1 MQKFKKGFA
10 VLVSSVVV
18 WSGFGGQF
26 SVKAESTTA
35 NTDTKKITI
44 LHTND
49 SHGRVEE
56 SKNDGMGFAKLSTL
70 VKKYE
75 SENPNTLLLDAGD
88 TLHGT
93 TFATLSKGE
102 SIAKVMNKVGYD
114 GMAAG
119 NHDFNYGY
127 KRLLEIEKMLDF
139 PVLSANVRQK
149 DGSNLLKPYTIKE
162 VDGIKLGIFGL
173 STPET
178 SYKTHPKNVEGLTF
192 TDPVKEAQA
201 MVKELKAQNVDMIIA
216 VTHLGIDKSSTET
229 SIKVAKGA
237 PGIDLI
243 VDGHSHS
250 TLVEGLKGE
259 NDTLIVSSGEY
270 TKNLGVVELTF
281 EGKKLTNKTAKLINK
296 DATADVKP
304 DPEVEKVITDIK
316 TDQEKILSEVIGK
329 TAVKLDGEREQ
340 VRVGETNLGNLITD
354 AMVDMTGADM
364 AVTNGGGIRASINEG
379 TITKGDVVTVLP
391 FGNYIVTKE
400 LTGAQIKAGLENG
413 VSSYPESKGAFPQ
426 VSGLTFAIDTAQEK
440 GSRVHSMKIKGQP
453 VDMNKKYLVATN
465 DFMAA
470 GGDEYTSFGESPIAN
485 EFPAL
490 DEALITYIQ
499 KIGTVNAKVEGRIV
513 AKPMEKEEPAKPE
526 TPKPETPKPGSKVYW
541 DGLLMKKGQIGRV
554 VIEKP
559 INLWKRDAN
568 NKLTFVRVL
577 NPGEKYRVYTH
588 DSKYSGQ
595 YGVGGGH
602 FITNMKGYVKYE
614 TPSKKKLAELNK

>member
-1 MQKFKKGFA
+1 MQRFKKGFA
-10 VLVSSVVV
+10 VIASSLVV

-26 SVKAESTTA
+26 SVNAESISA
-35 NTDTKKITI
+35 SAATKKITI

-49 SHGRVEE
+49 THGRVEE
-56 SKNDGMGFAKLSTL
+56 GDGMGFAKISAL
-70 VKKYE
+70 VKQFE

-93 TFATLSKGE
+93 PFATVSQGE
-102 SIAKVMNKVGYD
+102 SITEVMNTVGYD

-127 KRLLEIEKMLDF
+127 KRLLELEKKLNF

-149 DGSNLLKPYTIKE
+149 DGTNLLKPYEIKE

-178 SYKTHPKNVEGLTF
+178 HYKTNPKNVEGLTF

-201 MVKELKAQNVDMIIA
+201 MVKELKSQNVDMIIA
-216 VTHLGIDKSSTET
+216 VTHLGIDESSTET

-259 NDTLIVSSGEY
+259 NDTLIVSTGEY

-281 EGKKLTNKTAKLINK
+281 EDKKLTNKSARLISKEEAAN
-296 DATADVKP
+296 VKP
-304 DPEVEKVITDIK
+304 DPAVEKAI
-316 TDQEKILSEVIGK
+316 EKVHETQKEILSEVIGK
-329 TAVKLDGEREQ
+329 TYVQLDGEREQ
-340 VRVGETNLGNLITD
+340 VRVGGTNLGNLITD
-354 AMVDMTGADM
+354 AMVDMTGADI
-364 AVTNGGGIRASINEG
+364 ALTNGGGIRASIEKG
-379 TITKGDVVTVLP
+379 DITKEDVITVLP

-400 LTGAQIKAGLENG
+400 LTGAQIKASLENG
-413 VSSYPESKGAFPQ
+413 VSAYPESKGAFPH
-426 VSGLTFAIDTAQEK
+426 VSGLTFAIDPAQTA
-440 GSRVHSMKIKGQP
+440 GHRVHELKIKGQP

-465 DFMAA
+465 DFMAI
-470 GGDEYTSFGESPIAN
+470 GGDEYIEFKNNPIAN

-490 DEALITYIQ
+490 DEALIAYLK
-499 KIGTVNAKVEGRIV
+499 KIGSVDDKYVARFVEKAI
-513 AKPMEKEEPAKPE
+513 EKEEVKP
-526 TPKPETPKPGSKVYW
+526 TPTPTPTPVPTKNVYW

-554 VIEKP
+554 TIEKP

-577 NPGEKYRVYTH
+577 KPGEKYRVYNQ
-588 DSKYSGQ
+588 DKLFFGQ
-595 YGVGGGH
+595 YGVGDGH
-602 FITNMKGYVKYE
+602 YITNIKGLVKYE

>member
-1 MQKFKKGFA
+1 MQRLKKGFA
-10 VLVSSVVV
+10 VLVSSLVV

-26 SVKAESTTA
+26 LVNAEGTA
-35 NTDTKKITI
+35 SADTKKITI

-49 SHGRVEE
+49 SHGRVVE
-56 SKNDGMGFAKLSTL
+56 SSTDGMGFAKISTL
-70 VKKYE
+70 VKQFE

-102 SIAKVMNKVGYD
+102 SVAEVMNKVGYD

-127 KRLLEIEKMLDF
+127 ERLLELEKKVVF
-139 PVLSANVRQK
+139 PVLSANVRK
-149 DGSNLLKPYTIKE
+149 ADGSLLLKPYVIKE

-178 SYKTHPKNVEGLTF
+178 HYKTHPKNVEGLTF
-192 TDPVKEAQA
+192 TDPVVEAQA
-201 MVKELKAQNVDMIIA
+201 MVKELKGLNVDMIVA
-216 VTHLGIDKSSTET
+216 VTHLGIDESSTDT

-250 TLVEGLKGE
+250 TLVEGLQGE

-281 EGKKLTNKTAKLINK
+281 EGKKLTGKKAKLIK
-296 DATADVKP
+296 KEETADVKP
-304 DPEVEKVITDIK
+304 DPEVEKVIKDIQAA
-316 TDQEKILSEVIGK
+316 QEEILSEVIGK

-340 VRVGETNLGNLITD
+340 VRTGGTNLGNLITD
-354 AMVDMTGADM
+354 AMVDMTGAEVAIM
-364 AVTNGGGIRASINEG
+364 NGGGIRASIDEG
-379 TITKGDVVTVLP
+379 DITKGEVVTVLP
-391 FGNYIVTKE
+391 FGNYIVTKK
-400 LTGAQIKAGLENG
+400 LTGAQLKSSLENA
-413 VSSYPESKGAFPQ
+413 VNSYPESKGAFPHI
-426 VSGLTFAIDTAQEK
+426 SGLTFAIDTAQKVGE
-440 GSRVHSMKIKGQP
+440 RIHSMKINGQP
-453 VDMNKKYLVATN
+453 VDMNKQYLVATN

-470 GGDEYTSFGESPIAN
+470 GGDEYTSFKDSPIEN

-490 DEALITYIQ
+490 DEALIAYIQ
-499 KIGTVNAKVEGRIV
+499 KLGTVNTKYEARIV
-513 AKPMEKEEPAKPE
+513 AKPVEKEEPKEEPKEETKPA
-526 TPKPETPKPGSKVYW
+526 PKVYW

-554 VIEKP
+554 IIEKP
-559 INLWKRDAN
+559 INLWKKDVN

-577 NPGEKYRVYTH
+577 NPGEKYRVYNY
-588 DSKYSGQ
+588 DSQNFGQ

-602 FITNMKGYVKYE
+602 YVTKMEGFVKYE